1 VLGATQT
8 GIVRLLATNL
18 TKPVLVAIAIALPTS
33 YFIGTTWL
41 SGFAYRIEIS
51 TWMFVGAG
59 AVALLIAWITVGV
72 QMLKAARVS
81 PVDSLKIE

>member
-1 VLGATQT
+1 
-8 GIVRLLATNL
+8 
-18 TKPVLVAIAIALPTS
+18 
-33 YFIGTTWL
+33 
-41 SGFAYRIEIS
+41 
-51 TWMFVGAG
+51 MFVGAG